1 MQPQLVC
8 GKASST
14 CVTIPHSVIVFP
26 TTDSSHVSVVG
37 CSRFP
42 RAMRRQM
49 NWQIRLA
56 NYGVLS
62 LRGRHSMLTRFAALS
77 GNEAVELERF
87 GSKGNLNGESGLRG
101 QEGLVFSVG
110 TSAPS
115 PMSFREWYMAD
126 KQLVVISF
134 SAFVTTGFMAILLA
148 AAIPSLLAIKKAA
161 ESLEKLADTARMELP
176 GTMAAIR
183 LSGMEISDLTMEL
196 NDLGQEISRGVRN
209 STRALSVA
217 EAGMRQIGGLANN
230 VWQERAVVP
239 AQAMQPLVARTA
251 RQVRESLV
259 QTRVLVHNLQVLSRV
274 SSWLGSLPSRTP
286 ALIIPSQKKGN

>member
-134 SAFVTTGFMAILLA
+134 SAFVVCFSSSQKCWM
-148 AAIPSLLAIKKAA
+148 
-161 ESLEKLADTARMELP
+161 
-176 GTMAAIR
+176 
-183 LSGMEISDLTMEL
+183 
-196 NDLGQEISRGVRN
+196 
-209 STRALSVA
+209 
-217 EAGMRQIGGLANN
+217 
-230 VWQERAVVP
+230 
-239 AQAMQPLVARTA
+239 
-251 RQVRESLV
+251 
-259 QTRVLVHNLQVLSRV
+259 
-274 SSWLGSLPSRTP
+274 SWLSATVIAICIACL
-286 ALIIPSQKKGN
+286 ALICVVHHFHLIKCGEHSCMLVCSANDFCIFNGYIDRFMLTDNWIHGNFTCSCYSKSVGNLSTAFLQLVFLLLMPLGSEIGHDTSIFSFLSFYCRSQCNVHYLRAQRT